1 MYNYNVCVYELYV
14 RLELVVNDSMLL
26 QELSVN
32 KAGASSRLSTTSLAK
47 IWNSAIKR
55 VCQLAIL
62 KANNSENLHIS
73 VSKLSQHLKKWTD
86 K

>member
-1 MYNYNVCVYELYV
+1 
-14 RLELVVNDSMLL
+14 MLF

-32 KAGASSRLSTTSLAK
+32 KGGITTSAAK

-55 VCQLAIL
+55 VCQSAIL
-62 KANNSENLHIS
+62 KANNSEGLHNIIS
-73 VSKLSQHLKKWTD
+73 VSKLSQHLKKWID